1 MQQFF
6 AEPSWITESEILI
19 RGAAGHA
26 WKADFKDRDCG
37 SYDTFDLDVSYRK
50 PRCVTEKRRVII

>member
-19 RGAAGHA
+19 RGA
-26 WKADFKDRDCG
+26 
-37 SYDTFDLDVSYRK
+37 DLNHMKMYFA
-50 PRCVTEKRRVII
+50 